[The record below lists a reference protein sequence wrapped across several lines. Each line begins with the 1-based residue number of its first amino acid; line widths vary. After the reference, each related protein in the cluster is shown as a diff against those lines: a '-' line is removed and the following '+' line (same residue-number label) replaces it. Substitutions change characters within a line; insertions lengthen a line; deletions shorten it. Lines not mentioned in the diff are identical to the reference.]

1 MSNIGNKRQRIT
13 IQRDTGTTQDD
24 FGQLQESWSDVAT
37 RWASVKPLSSTETTQ
52 ADQVQGL
59 TKHEI
64 RLRYDSTLN
73 ITLADR
79 ISYDSRILNISSVIN
94 EGERNVEYVLQVTEE
109 V

>member
-1 MSNIGNKRQRIT
+1 MNIGNKRQRIT
-13 IQRDTGTTQDD
+13 IQRNSPTQDS
-24 FGQLQESWSDVAT
+24 FGQMQESWSDVST
-37 RWASVKPLSSTETTQ
+37 RWASVKPLNSGESTQ

-64 RLRYDSTLN
+64 RLRYDSTLA
-73 ITLADR
+73 ITPADR

-94 EGERNVEYVLQVTEE
+94 EGERNVEYVIQATEE